1 MSRIPEKFSRTAAV
15 VIDNINAVESTE
27 IRSEIKA
34 LCGRKDIW
42 VIIAGRSRMPGWLF
56 DTFITKNML
65 LITEDDLAL
74 SEEGIDKYMRSEG
87 IILTADELRFQRQ
100 CSEGN
105 LYGVKF
111 TAQQLL
117 AGAKIGREL
126 FEKNSIMF
134 QNYLENNII
143 SEMNT
148 GIVDFLMK
156 ICIADEFTEQLAIT
170 VTGNSAVLGLIEQAM
185 DAGNFIDEKN
195 GVYTFRPQL
204 LKALRRKAV
213 KEFSEEELH
222 QYAVLAGGYY
232 EAHGEDDK
240 ALDLYAKYNESAR
253 IRELL
258 IRNSRKNPES
268 GYYIEMRKY
277 YLMLS
282 EADIESNVYLMSAMS
297 MLYSMLLDFEKSEYW
312 YKKLTDYRDKA
323 KGSSRREATQRIV
336 YLDIS
341 LPGRGSINSLSSTT
355 PKARNIDKNK
365 QKWYN
370 RSARKIAETSK
381 KACTS
386 GGAYV

>member
-15 VIDNINAVESTE
+15 VIDNINAVESAE

-100 CSEGN
+100 CSEGK

-117 AGAKIGREL
+117 AGDKIGREL

-195 GVYTFRPQL
+195 GVYTLRPQL

-323 KGSSRREATQRIV
+323 KGSSRREAIQRIV

-341 LPGRGSINSLSSTT
+341 LPGRGSINSLSSTP